1 MKRCIIV
8 GQAEI
13 KNYDRIKTYIK
24 DDDYFVYCDAGLKHA
39 EKLGHKPDLIVGD
52 FDSQDNPNLDIET
65 IVLPCE
71 KDDTDTCHA
80 MKVCMERGYTD
91 YLFLG
96 CMGQRFDHTMGN
108 LFLLVMLK
116 ENGLKGMILDDY
128 SEMVMFDRDPV
139 CIEDSFSY
147 FSLVSLSDMVD
158 GIYIENAKYL
168 LNDGVIRS
176 SYQYGVSNEVLKGK
190 TARVWAKSGNL
201 LVIKDF

>member
-1 MKRCIIV
+1 MKRCVIV

-13 KNYDRIKTYIK
+13 KNYDRIKKYIK

-39 EKLGHKPDLIVGD
+39 EKLGQKPDLIVGD

-91 YLFLG
+91 YLFIG
-96 CMGQRFDHTMGN
+96 CMGQRLDHTMGN

-128 SEMVMFDRDPV
+128 SEMVMFDHDPV

-158 GIYIENAKYL
+158 GIYIENAKYP